1 MDNQYLKAKE
11 ILKKYNQEHL
21 LAFYDKLTQ
30 EKKEKLINQILN
42 INFEQINSLYV
53 NSKKDEVIEL
63 KEIEP
68 IKYYIK
74 KKLSKSIIEKYS
86 NLAKEI
92 LRKNKLCVITMAGGQ
107 GSRLGVNGPKGMF
120 KLNIDGKLKSFFEI
134 NCEKLIKANKQYN
147 IEILWLIM
155 TSKENDLQTQE
166 FFRNNNYFGYPKNRI
181 IFFTQNEI
189 PVLDLN
195 GKILLEEKQKIK
207 KAANGN
213 GDVFEALSKNNI
225 INKLDNEGIEYIS
238 FMGIDN
244 ILANPIDYIF
254 LGMMAYKKYQVAS
267 KSIFKENAMEKSAVF
282 CKRKNRPYILGY
294 DKISKELSEEKAK
307 NGEFLY
313 RDCNVL
319 AHLMTL
325 KAVKKVIQKDLPYH
339 RVFRKTNALNQKG
352 ESVIQDSFKF
362 EKFIFDAFSYFED
375 MLVLRIEKDEFAP
388 IKNKA
393 DIEFAI
399 KEYNKK

>member
-1 MDNQYLKAKE
+1 MN
-11 ILKKYNQEHL
+11 ILEKYNQEQL
-21 LAFYDKLTQ
+21 ERFYKDLNKTEQNKLQ
-30 EKKEKLINQILN
+30 KEIEN
-42 INFEQINSLYV
+42 IDFEQINSLYI
-53 NSKKDEVIEL
+53 NSKKDEIIEL
-63 KEIEP
+63 KEIKP

-74 KKLSKSIIEKYS
+74 KKLSKSIIEEYS

-195 GKILLEEKQKIK
+195 GKILLEEKYKIK

-225 INKLDNEGIEYIS
+225 INKLDDEGIEYIS

-282 CKRKNRPYILGY
+282 CKRKNRPYMLGY
-294 DKISKELSEEKAK
+294 DKISKEFSEEKAK

-352 ESVIQDSFKF
+352 ESIIQDSFKF

>member
-1 MDNQYLKAKE
+1 MN
-11 ILKKYNQEHL
+11 ILEKYNQEQL
-21 LAFYDKLTQ
+21 ERFYKDLNKTEQSKLQ
-30 EKKEKLINQILN
+30 KEIEN
-42 INFEQINSLYV
+42 IDFEQINSLYI
-53 NSKKDEVIEL
+53 NSKKDEIIEL
-63 KEIEP
+63 KEIKP

-74 KKLSKSIIEKYS
+74 KKLSKSIIEEYS

-120 KLNIDGKLKSFFEI
+120 KLNIDGKLKSLFEI

-195 GKILLEEKQKIK
+195 GKILLEEKYKIK

-254 LGMMAYKKYQVAS
+254 LGMMYYKKYQVAS

-282 CKRKNRPYILGY
+282 CKRRNRPYILGY

-325 KAVKKVIQKDLPYH
+325 KAVKQVIQKDLPYH
-339 RVFRKTNALNQKG
+339 RVFRKTNALNQNG

-388 IKNKA
+388 IKNRE
-393 DIEFAI
+393 DVEFAI

>member
-1 MDNQYLKAKE
+1 MN
-11 ILKKYNQEHL
+11 ILEKYNQEQL
-21 LAFYDKLTQ
+21 ERFYQDLNKTEQSKLQ
-30 EKKEKLINQILN
+30 KEIEN
-42 INFEQINSLYV
+42 IDFEQINSLYI
-53 NSKKDEVIEL
+53 NSKKDEIIEL

-68 IKYYIK
+68 IKYYTK
-74 KKLSKSIIEKYS
+74 KKLSKSIIEEYS

-120 KLNIDGKLKSFFEI
+120 KLNIDRKLKSLFEI

-195 GKILLEEKQKIK
+195 GKILLEEKYKIK

-388 IKNKA
+388 IKNKE

>member
-1 MDNQYLKAKE
+1 MN
-11 ILKKYNQEHL
+11 ILEKYNQEQL
-21 LAFYDKLTQ
+21 ERFYQDLNKTEQSKLQ
-30 EKKEKLINQILN
+30 KEIEN
-42 INFEQINSLYV
+42 IDFEQINSLYI
-53 NSKKDEVIEL
+53 NSKKDEIIEL
-63 KEIEP
+63 KEIES

-74 KKLSKSIIEKYS
+74 KKLSKSIIEEYS

-166 FFRNNNYFGYPKNRI
+166 FLRNNNYFGYPKNRI

>member
-1 MDNQYLKAKE
+1 MN
-11 ILKKYNQEHL
+11 ILEKYNQEQL
-21 LAFYDKLTQ
+21 ERFYQDLNKTEQSKLQ
-30 EKKEKLINQILN
+30 KEIEN
-42 INFEQINSLYV
+42 IDFEQINSLYI
-53 NSKKDEVIEL
+53 NSKKDEIIEL
-63 KEIEP
+63 KEIEA
-68 IKYYIK
+68 IKYCIK
-74 KKLSKSIIEKYS
+74 KKLSKSIIEEYS

>member
-1 MDNQYLKAKE
+1 MN
-11 ILKKYNQEHL
+11 ILEKYNQEQL
-21 LAFYDKLTQ
+21 ERFYKDLNKTEQSKLQ
-30 EKKEKLINQILN
+30 KEIESID
-42 INFEQINSLYV
+42 FEQINSLYI
-53 NSKKDEVIEL
+53 NSKKDEIIEL
-63 KEIEP
+63 KEIKP

-74 KKLSKSIIEKYS
+74 KKLSKSIIEEYS

-120 KLNIDGKLKSFFEI
+120 KLNIDGKLKSLFEI

-195 GKILLEEKQKIK
+195 GKILLEEKYKIK

-254 LGMMAYKKYQVAS
+254 LGMMYYKKYQVAS

-282 CKRKNRPYILGY
+282 CKRRNRPYILGY

-325 KAVKKVIQKDLPYH
+325 KAVKQVIQKDLPYH
-339 RVFRKTNALNQKG
+339 RVFRKTNALNQNG

-388 IKNKA
+388 IKNRE

>member
-1 MDNQYLKAKE
+1 MN
-11 ILKKYNQEHL
+11 ILEKYNQEQL
-21 LAFYDKLTQ
+21 ERFYKDLSKTEQSKLQ
-30 EKKEKLINQILN
+30 KEIEN
-42 INFEQINSLYV
+42 IDFEQINSLYI
-53 NSKKDEVIEL
+53 NSKKDEIIEL
-63 KEIEP
+63 KEIES

-74 KKLSKSIIEKYS
+74 KKLSKSIIEEYS

-92 LRKNKLCVITMAGGQ
+92 LKKNKLCVITMAGGQ

-225 INKLDNEGIEYIS
+225 INKLDDEGIEYIS

>member
-1 MDNQYLKAKE
+1 MN
-11 ILKKYNQEHL
+11 ILEKYNQEQL
-21 LAFYDKLTQ
+21 ERFYKDLNKTEQSKLQ
-30 EKKEKLINQILN
+30 KEIESID
-42 INFEQINSLYV
+42 FEQINSLYI
-53 NSKKDEVIEL
+53 NSKKDEIIEL
-63 KEIEP
+63 KEIKP

-74 KKLSKSIIEKYS
+74 KKLSKSIIEEYS

-120 KLNIDGKLKSFFEI
+120 KLNIDGKLKSLFEI

-195 GKILLEEKQKIK
+195 GKILLEEKYKIK

-254 LGMMAYKKYQVAS
+254 LGMMDYKKYQVAS

-282 CKRKNRPYILGY
+282 CKRRNRPYILGY

-313 RDCNVL
+313 RDCNAL

-325 KAVKKVIQKDLPYH
+325 KAVKQVIQKGLPYH

-388 IKNKA
+388 IKNRE
-393 DIEFAI
+393 DVEFAI

>member
-1 MDNQYLKAKE
+1 MN
-11 ILKKYNQEHL
+11 ILEKYNQEQL
-21 LAFYDKLTQ
+21 ERFYKDLSKTEQSKLQ
-30 EKKEKLINQILN
+30 KEIEN
-42 INFEQINSLYV
+42 IDFEQINSLYI
-53 NSKKDEVIEL
+53 NSKKDEIIEL
-63 KEIEP
+63 KEIKP

-74 KKLSKSIIEKYS
+74 KKLSKSIIEEYS

-120 KLNIDGKLKSFFEI
+120 KLNIDGKLKSLFEI

-195 GKILLEEKQKIK
+195 GKILLEEKYKIK

-254 LGMMAYKKYQVAS
+254 LGMMYYKKYQVAS

-282 CKRKNRPYILGY
+282 CKRRNRPYILGY

-325 KAVKKVIQKDLPYH
+325 KAVKQVIQKDLPYH
-339 RVFRKTNALNQKG
+339 RVFRKTNALNQNG

-388 IKNKA
+388 IKNRE
-393 DIEFAI
+393 DVEFAI

>member
-1 MDNQYLKAKE
+1 MN
-11 ILKKYNQEHL
+11 ILEKYNQEQL
-21 LAFYDKLTQ
+21 ERFYKDLSKTEQSKLQ
-30 EKKEKLINQILN
+30 KEIEN
-42 INFEQINSLYV
+42 IDFEQINSLYI

-63 KEIEP
+63 KEIES

-74 KKLSKSIIEKYS
+74 KKLSKSIIEEYS

>member
-1 MDNQYLKAKE
+1 MNTLE
-11 ILKKYNQEHL
+11 KYNQEQL
-21 LAFYDKLTQ
+21 ERFYKDLNKTEQSKLQ
-30 EKKEKLINQILN
+30 KEIEN
-42 INFEQINSLYV
+42 IDFEQINSLYI
-53 NSKKDEVIEL
+53 NSKKDEIIEL
-63 KEIEP
+63 KEIKP

-74 KKLSKSIIEKYS
+74 KKLSKSIIEEYS

-120 KLNIDGKLKSFFEI
+120 KLNIDGKLKSLFEI

-195 GKILLEEKQKIK
+195 GKILLEEKYKIK

-254 LGMMAYKKYQVAS
+254 LGMMDYKKYQVAS

-282 CKRKNRPYILGY
+282 CKRRNRPYILGY

-313 RDCNVL
+313 RDCNAL

-325 KAVKKVIQKDLPYH
+325 KAVKQVIQKDLPYH

-388 IKNKA
+388 IKNRE
-393 DIEFAI
+393 DVEFAI

>member
-1 MDNQYLKAKE
+1 MN
-11 ILKKYNQEHL
+11 ILEKYNQEQL
-21 LAFYDKLTQ
+21 ERFYKDLNKTEQSKLQ
-30 EKKEKLINQILN
+30 KEIESID
-42 INFEQINSLYV
+42 FEQINSLYI
-53 NSKKDEVIEL
+53 NSKKDEIIEL
-63 KEIEP
+63 KEIKP

-74 KKLSKSIIEKYS
+74 KKLSKSIIEEYS

-120 KLNIDGKLKSFFEI
+120 KLNIDGKLKSLFEI

-195 GKILLEEKQKIK
+195 GKILLEEKYKIK

-213 GDVFEALSKNNI
+213 GEVFEALSKNNI

-254 LGMMAYKKYQVAS
+254 LGMMDYKKYQVAS

-282 CKRKNRPYILGY
+282 CKRRNRPYILGY

-313 RDCNVL
+313 RDCNAL

-325 KAVKKVIQKDLPYH
+325 KAVKQVIQKDLPYH

-388 IKNKA
+388 IKNRE
-393 DIEFAI
+393 DVEFAI

>member
-1 MDNQYLKAKE
+1 
-11 ILKKYNQEHL
+11 
-21 LAFYDKLTQ
+21 
-30 EKKEKLINQILN
+30 
-42 INFEQINSLYV
+42 
-53 NSKKDEVIEL
+53 
-63 KEIEP
+63 
-68 IKYYIK
+68 
-74 KKLSKSIIEKYS
+74 
-86 NLAKEI
+86 
-92 LRKNKLCVITMAGGQ
+92 MAGGQ

-225 INKLDNEGIEYIS
+225 INKLDNEDIEYIS

>member
-1 MDNQYLKAKE
+1 MN
-11 ILKKYNQEHL
+11 ILEKYNQEQL
-21 LAFYDKLTQ
+21 ERFYKDLNKTEQSKLQ
-30 EKKEKLINQILN
+30 KEIESID
-42 INFEQINSLYV
+42 FEQINSLYI
-53 NSKKDEVIEL
+53 NSKKDEIIEL
-63 KEIEP
+63 KEIKP

-74 KKLSKSIIEKYS
+74 KKLSKSIIEEYS

-120 KLNIDGKLKSFFEI
+120 KLNIDGKLKSLFEI

-195 GKILLEEKQKIK
+195 GKILLEEKYKIK

-254 LGMMAYKKYQVAS
+254 LGMMDYKKYQVAS

-282 CKRKNRPYILGY
+282 CKRRNRPYILGY

-325 KAVKKVIQKDLPYH
+325 KAVKQVIQKDLPYH

-388 IKNKA
+388 IKNRE
-393 DIEFAI
+393 DVEFAI
-399 KEYNKK
+399 K

>member
-1 MDNQYLKAKE
+1 MN
-11 ILKKYNQEHL
+11 ILEKYNQEQL
-21 LAFYDKLTQ
+21 ERFYKDLNKTEQNKLQ
-30 EKKEKLINQILN
+30 KEIEN
-42 INFEQINSLYV
+42 IDFEQINSLYI
-53 NSKKDEVIEL
+53 NSKKDEIIEL
-63 KEIEP
+63 KEIKP

-74 KKLSKSIIEKYS
+74 KKLSKSIIEEYS

-195 GKILLEEKQKIK
+195 GKILLEEKYKIK

-282 CKRKNRPYILGY
+282 CKRRNRPYILGY

-325 KAVKKVIQKDLPYH
+325 KAVKQVIQKDLPYH

>member
-1 MDNQYLKAKE
+1 MN
-11 ILKKYNQEHL
+11 ILEKYNQEQL
-21 LAFYDKLTQ
+21 ERFYKDLNKTEQSKLQ
-30 EKKEKLINQILN
+30 KEIESID
-42 INFEQINSLYV
+42 FEQINSLYI
-53 NSKKDEVIEL
+53 NSKKDEIIEL

-74 KKLSKSIIEKYS
+74 KKLSKSIIEEYS

-120 KLNIDGKLKSFFEI
+120 KLNIDGKLKSLFEI

-195 GKILLEEKQKIK
+195 GKILLEEKYKIK

-254 LGMMAYKKYQVAS
+254 LGMMYYKKYQVAS

-282 CKRKNRPYILGY
+282 CKRRNRPYILGH

-325 KAVKKVIQKDLPYH
+325 KAVKQVIQKDLPYH
-339 RVFRKTNALNQKG
+339 RVFRKTNALNQNG

-388 IKNKA
+388 IKNRE

>member
-1 MDNQYLKAKE
+1 MN
-11 ILKKYNQEHL
+11 ILEKYNQEQL
-21 LAFYDKLTQ
+21 ERFYKDLNKTEQSKLQ
-30 EKKEKLINQILN
+30 KEIESID
-42 INFEQINSLYV
+42 FEQINSLYI
-53 NSKKDEVIEL
+53 NSKKDEIIEL
-63 KEIEP
+63 KEIKP

-74 KKLSKSIIEKYS
+74 KKLSKSIIEEYS

-120 KLNIDGKLKSFFEI
+120 KLNIDGKLKSLFEI

-195 GKILLEEKQKIK
+195 GKILLEEKYKIK

-254 LGMMAYKKYQVAS
+254 LGMMDYKKYQVAS

-282 CKRKNRPYILGY
+282 CKRRNRPYILGY

-325 KAVKKVIQKDLPYH
+325 KAVKQVIQKDLPYH

-362 EKFIFDAFSYFED
+362 EKFIFDAFSYIED

-388 IKNKA
+388 IKNRE
-393 DIEFAI
+393 DVEFAI

>member
-1 MDNQYLKAKE
+1 MNVLE
-11 ILKKYNQEHL
+11 KYNQEQL
-21 LAFYDKLTQ
+21 ERFYKDLNKTEQSKLQ
-30 EKKEKLINQILN
+30 KEIESID
-42 INFEQINSLYV
+42 FEQINSLYI
-53 NSKKDEVIEL
+53 NSKKDEIIEL
-63 KEIEP
+63 KEIKP

-74 KKLSKSIIEKYS
+74 KKLSKSIIEEYS

-120 KLNIDGKLKSFFEI
+120 KLNIDGKLKSLFEI

-166 FFRNNNYFGYPKNRI
+166 FFRNNNYFGYPKNKI

-195 GKILLEEKQKIK
+195 GKILLEEKYKIK

-254 LGMMAYKKYQVAS
+254 LGMMDYKKYQVAS

-282 CKRKNRPYILGY
+282 CKRRNRPYILGY

-325 KAVKKVIQKDLPYH
+325 KAVKQVIQKDLPYH

-388 IKNKA
+388 IKNRE
-393 DIEFAI
+393 DVEFAI

>member
-1 MDNQYLKAKE
+1 MN
-11 ILKKYNQEHL
+11 ILEKYNQEQL
-21 LAFYDKLTQ
+21 ERFYKDLSKTEQSKLQ
-30 EKKEKLINQILN
+30 KEIEN
-42 INFEQINSLYV
+42 IDFEQINSLYI

-74 KKLSKSIIEKYS
+74 KKLSKSIIEEYS

-225 INKLDNEGIEYIS
+225 INKLDDEEIAEIAKKFGAKVP
-238 FMGIDN
+238 FMRSKETSNDFAGTDDV
-244 ILANPIDYIF
+244 L
-254 LGMMAYKKYQVAS
+254 LEVLEEYKKIGKEFDILCCLYSTAPFVTPQRLIEAFGKLNTTIDFVFTCVAYSYPIQRGLHIVNGKISMLWPEYVNARSQDLETSYHDAGQFYFARVAS
-267 KSIFKENAMEKSAVF
+267 YLEEKNLWG
-282 CKRKNRPYILGY
+282 KNTVGLI
-294 DKISKELSEEKAK
+294 LSELEVQDLDTITDWK
-307 NGEFLY
+307 
-313 RDCNVL
+313 L
-319 AHLMTL
+319 AEM
-325 KAVKKVIQKDLPYH
+325 K
-339 RVFRKTNALNQKG
+339 
-352 ESVIQDSFKF
+352 
-362 EKFIFDAFSYFED
+362 
-375 MLVLRIEKDEFAP
+375 
-388 IKNKA
+388 
-393 DIEFAI
+393 
-399 KEYNKK
+399 YNLLHP

>member
-1 MDNQYLKAKE
+1 MN
-11 ILKKYNQEHL
+11 ILEKYNQEQL
-21 LAFYDKLTQ
+21 ERFYKDLNKTEQSKLQ
-30 EKKEKLINQILN
+30 KEIESID
-42 INFEQINSLYV
+42 FEQINSMYI
-53 NSKKDEVIEL
+53 NSKKDEIIEL
-63 KEIEP
+63 KEIKP

-74 KKLSKSIIEKYS
+74 KKLSKSIIEEYS

-120 KLNIDGKLKSFFEI
+120 KLNIDGKLKSLFEI

-195 GKILLEEKQKIK
+195 GKILLEEKYKIK

-319 AHLMTL
+319 SHLMTL
-325 KAVKKVIQKDLPYH
+325 KAVKQVIQKDLPYH
-339 RVFRKTNALNQKG
+339 RVFRKTNALNQNG

-388 IKNKA
+388 IKNRE
-393 DIEFAI
+393 DVEFAI

>member
-1 MDNQYLKAKE
+1 MNVLE
-11 ILKKYNQEHL
+11 KYNQEQL
-21 LAFYDKLTQ
+21 ERFYKDLNKTEQSKLQ
-30 EKKEKLINQILN
+30 KEIESID
-42 INFEQINSLYV
+42 FEQINSLYI
-53 NSKKDEVIEL
+53 NSKKDEIIEL
-63 KEIEP
+63 KEIKP

-74 KKLSKSIIEKYS
+74 KKLSKSIIEEYS

-120 KLNIDGKLKSFFEI
+120 KLNIDGKLKSLFEI

-195 GKILLEEKQKIK
+195 GKILLEEKYKIK

-254 LGMMAYKKYQVAS
+254 LGMMDYKKYQVAS

-282 CKRKNRPYILGY
+282 CKRRNRPYILGY

-325 KAVKKVIQKDLPYH
+325 KAVKQVIQKDLPYH

-388 IKNKA
+388 IKNRE
-393 DIEFAI
+393 DVEFAI

>member
-1 MDNQYLKAKE
+1 MN
-11 ILKKYNQEHL
+11 ILEKYNQEQL
-21 LAFYDKLTQ
+21 ERFYKDLNKTEQSKLQ
-30 EKKEKLINQILN
+30 KEIESID
-42 INFEQINSLYV
+42 FEQINSLYI
-53 NSKKDEVIEL
+53 NSKKDEIIEL
-63 KEIEP
+63 KEIKP

-74 KKLSKSIIEKYS
+74 KKLSKSIIEEYS

-120 KLNIDGKLKSFFEI
+120 KLNIDGKLKSLFEI

-195 GKILLEEKQKIK
+195 GKILLEEKYKIK

-254 LGMMAYKKYQVAS
+254 LGMMYYKKYQVAS

-282 CKRKNRPYILGY
+282 CKRRNRPYILGY

-325 KAVKKVIQKDLPYH
+325 KAVKQVIQKDLPYH
-339 RVFRKTNALNQKG
+339 RVFRKTNALNQNG

-388 IKNKA
+388 IKNRE
-393 DIEFAI
+393 DVEFAI

>member
-1 MDNQYLKAKE
+1 MN
-11 ILKKYNQEHL
+11 ILEKYNQEQL
-21 LAFYDKLTQ
+21 ERFYKDLNKTEQSKLQ
-30 EKKEKLINQILN
+30 KEIESID
-42 INFEQINSLYV
+42 FEQINNLYI
-53 NSKKDEVIEL
+53 NSKKDEIIEL
-63 KEIEP
+63 KEIKP

-74 KKLSKSIIEKYS
+74 KKLSKSIIEEYS

-120 KLNIDGKLKSFFEI
+120 KLNIDRKLKSLFEI

-195 GKILLEEKQKIK
+195 GKILLEEKYKIK

-267 KSIFKENAMEKSAVF
+267 KCIFKENAMEKSAVF
-282 CKRKNRPYILGY
+282 CKRRNRPYILGY

-325 KAVKKVIQKDLPYH
+325 KAVKQVIQKDLPYH

-388 IKNKA
+388 IKNKE

>member
-1 MDNQYLKAKE
+1 MN
-11 ILKKYNQEHL
+11 ILEKYNQEQL
-21 LAFYDKLTQ
+21 ERFYKDLNKTEQSKLQ
-30 EKKEKLINQILN
+30 KEIESID
-42 INFEQINSLYV
+42 FEQINSMYI
-53 NSKKDEVIEL
+53 NSKKDEIIEL
-63 KEIEP
+63 KEIKP

-74 KKLSKSIIEKYS
+74 KKLSKSIIEEYS

-107 GSRLGVNGPKGMF
+107 GSRLGVNGPKGML
-120 KLNIDGKLKSFFEI
+120 KLNIDGKLKSLFEI

-195 GKILLEEKQKIK
+195 GKILLEEKYKIK

-254 LGMMAYKKYQVAS
+254 LGMMDYKKYQVAS

-282 CKRKNRPYILGY
+282 CKRRNRPYILGY

-325 KAVKKVIQKDLPYH
+325 KAVKQVIQKDLPYH

-388 IKNKA
+388 IKNRE
-393 DIEFAI
+393 DVEFAI